1 MRLVSEAH
9 LAQVGA
15 ASPLSDTEAGVP
27 LRLEHLHLGR
37 DRKRGGLRS
46 GDILDQFSSTRET
59 VSRGRREQQL
69 RANLPAT
76 SQINTL
82 KRSQYMLHLFL
93 LPSCS
98 DEKLIKVTRCGRDIK
113 LLTSSFKA
121 ASKILKM
128 KLNKILFF

>member
-46 GDILDQFSSTRET
+46 GDILDQFSLTRET
-59 VSRGRREQQL
+59 VSSRREQQL

-76 SQINTL
+76 SHINTL
-82 KRSQYMLHLFL
+82 KLSQYMLHLFL
-93 LPSCS
+93 LPSSS
-98 DEKLIKVTRCGRDIK
+98 DEKLIKATSCGRDIK

-128 KLNKILFF
+128 KLHAILFF